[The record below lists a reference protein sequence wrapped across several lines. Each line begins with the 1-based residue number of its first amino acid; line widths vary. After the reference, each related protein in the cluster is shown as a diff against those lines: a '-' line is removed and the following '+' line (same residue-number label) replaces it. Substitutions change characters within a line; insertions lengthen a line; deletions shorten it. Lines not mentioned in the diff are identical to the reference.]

1 MGSIMKKD
9 LQIRAKKFRKQ
20 GYSIK
25 ELKEILGVSKS
36 TISVWIKNVHLSE
49 KAQSRLR
56 NNYTKGQLASQKTI
70 KEKTEQKNLEADN
83 FAINNLKRIDFSSEI
98 NLLLC
103 AVLYQCEGS
112 KSIKDA
118 VTFTNSDPDLIKT
131 FVSLLRNSFNLDEKR
146 FRVLMHLH
154 KYHNEKIQKDFWS
167 KITKIPKKQFNK
179 SYLKPSNEKY
189 KKEGYQGC
197 IQVRYRDVIIGRKLQ
212 AVAKMFMERY
222 K

>member
-1 MGSIMKKD
+1 MKKD
-9 LQIRAKKFRKQ
+9 LQIKAKELREE

-36 TISVWIKNVHLSE
+36 SISIWVRNVELSD
-49 KAQSRLR
+49 KAKGRLR

-70 KEKTEQKNLEADN
+70 KEKTTQKNIEASN
-83 FAINNLKRIDFSSEI
+83 FAVNLFKKVGLSSKI

-103 AVLYQCEGS
+103 ALLYQCEGS
-112 KSIKDA
+112 KDIKDA
-118 VTFTNSDPDLIKT
+118 VTFTNSDPELIKT
-131 FVSLLRNSFNLDEKR
+131 FLFLFRKSFRLDENKLKI
-146 FRVLMHLH
+146 LMHLH
-154 KYHNEKIQKDFWS
+154 DYHNEKVQKDFWS
-167 KITKIPKKQFNK
+167 KITKVPTERFLKTFNK
-179 SYLKPSNEKY
+179 KNTGLY

-197 IQVRYRDVIIGRKLQ
+197 IQIRYHDVYIGRKLQ